1 MRTYFFQPLISTK
14 ELDANYKRI
23 VETLKQAGVF
33 VVASSDEN
41 NIDFKKE
48 DLEKMNES
56 GEILL
61 DKMDCIIIEA
71 SKPDQ
76 EIGYLLAYAIS
87 QKKPL
92 LYIYQKGTPEKVAR
106 GYLTKKNT
114 PYFIRMASYTA
125 KDLEQIVLQ
134 FIDEVGMGKGI
145 KEKPTIKFTLRITS
159 QMERYLD
166 WKSKRK
172 KVTKA
177 DFLRKI
183 LEEMIDQDNDFRGGN
198 PKS

>member
-1 MRTYFFQPLISTK
+1 MRTYFFSPLVSTE
-14 ELDANYKRI
+14 ELDRYYRQI
-23 VETLKQAGVF
+23 VGVLKEAGVF

-41 NIDFKKE
+41 NTDFKKE
-48 DLEKMNES
+48 ELENMQES

-71 SKPDQ
+71 SKTDQ

-92 LYIYQKGTPEKVAR
+92 LYLYKKGTPEKVAF
-106 GYLTKKNT
+106 GYLNKKNT
-114 PYFIRMASYTA
+114 PDFIRMASYTI
-125 KDLEQIVLQ
+125 KDLQQKVLQ
-134 FIDEVGMGKGI
+134 FVDEVGMGKGL
-145 KEKPTIKFTLRITS
+145 KEKPNIKFTLRITS

-172 KVTKA
+172 KKTKA
-177 DFLRKI
+177 EFLRNI
-183 LEEMIDQDNDFRGGN
+183 LERMIEEDQDFRG
-198 PKS
+198 K

>member
-1 MRTYFFQPLISTK
+1 MRTYFFSPLVSNQ
-14 ELDANYKRI
+14 ELDGYYRQI
-23 VETLKQAGVF
+23 VGILKEAGVF

-41 NIDFKKE
+41 NTDFKKE
-48 DLEKMNES
+48 ELENMQES

-71 SKPDQ
+71 SQSDQ
-76 EIGYLLAYAIS
+76 EIGYLLAYTIS

-92 LYIYQKGTPEKVAR
+92 LYLYKKGTPEKVAF

-114 PYFIRMASYTA
+114 PDFLRMASYTIQ
-125 KDLEQIVLQ
+125 DLQQKVLQ
-134 FIDEVGMGKGI
+134 FIDEVGMGKGLR
-145 KEKPTIKFTLRITS
+145 EKPTIKFTLRITS

-172 KVTKA
+172 KKTKA
-177 DFLRKI
+177 DFLRNI
-183 LEEMIDQDNDFRGGN
+183 LERMIEEDGDFRG
-198 PKS
+198 K

>member
-1 MRTYFFQPLISTK
+1 MRTYFFSPLIST
-14 ELDANYKRI
+14 EDLDKNYKLI
-23 VETLKQAGVF
+23 IEILKKAGVF

-41 NIDFKKE
+41 NTDFKKE
-48 DLEKMNES
+48 ELENMQES

-71 SKPDQ
+71 SQTDQ

-92 LYIYQKGTPEKVAR
+92 LYLYKKGTPEKVSF
-106 GYLTKKNT
+106 GYLNKKNT
-114 PYFIRMASYTA
+114 PDFVRMASYTI
-125 KDLEQIVLQ
+125 KDLEQKVLQ

-172 KVTKA
+172 KVSKA
-177 DFLRKI
+177 DLLRKI
-183 LEEMIDQDNDFRGGN
+183 LERMIEEEGDFRG
-198 PKS
+198 K

>member
-1 MRTYFFQPLISTK
+1 MRTYFFSPLISTE
-14 ELDANYKRI
+14 ELDGYYRQI
-23 VETLKQAGVF
+23 VGILKESGVF

-41 NIDFKKE
+41 NTDFKKE
-48 DLEKMNES
+48 ELENMQES

-71 SKPDQ
+71 SQTDQ

-92 LYIYQKGTPEKVAR
+92 LYLYKTGTPEKVAF
-106 GYLTKKNT
+106 GYLNKKNT
-114 PYFIRMASYTA
+114 PDFVRMASYTIQ
-125 KDLEQIVLQ
+125 DLQQKVLQ
-134 FIDEVGMGKGI
+134 FIDEVGMGKGL
-145 KEKPTIKFTLRITS
+145 KEKPNIKFTLRITS

-172 KVTKA
+172 KKTKA
-177 DFLRKI
+177 EFLRNI
-183 LEEMIDQDNDFRGGN
+183 LERMIEEDGDFRG
-198 PKS
+198 K

>member
-1 MRTYFFQPLISTK
+1 MRTYFFSPLVSNE
-14 ELDANYKRI
+14 ELDGYYRQI
-23 VETLKQAGVF
+23 VGILKEAGVF

-41 NIDFKKE
+41 NTDFKKE
-48 DLEKMNES
+48 ELESMQES

-71 SKPDQ
+71 SQPDQ

-92 LYIYQKGTPEKVAR
+92 LYLYKKGTPEKIAF
-106 GYLTKKNT
+106 GYLNKKNT
-114 PYFIRMASYTA
+114 PDYLRMASYTIQ
-125 KDLEQIVLQ
+125 DLQQKVLQ
-134 FIDEVGMGKGI
+134 FVDEVGMGKGL

-172 KVTKA
+172 KKTKA
-177 DFLRKI
+177 DFLRNI
-183 LEEMIDQDNDFRGGN
+183 LERMIEEDGDFRG
-198 PKS
+198 K

>member
-1 MRTYFFQPLISTK
+1 MRTYFFSPLVSNE
-14 ELDANYKRI
+14 ELDGYYRQI
-23 VETLKQAGVF
+23 IGILKEAGVF

-41 NIDFKKE
+41 NTDFKKE
-48 DLEKMNES
+48 ELENMQES

-71 SKPDQ
+71 SQTDQ

-92 LYIYQKGTPEKVAR
+92 LYLYKKGTPEKVAF
-106 GYLTKKNT
+106 GYLNKKNT
-114 PYFIRMASYTA
+114 PDFIRMASYTIQ
-125 KDLEQIVLQ
+125 DLQQKVLQ
-134 FIDEVGMGKGI
+134 FVDEVGMGKGLR
-145 KEKPTIKFTLRITS
+145 EKPNIKFTLRITS

-172 KVTKA
+172 KKTKA
-177 DFLRKI
+177 EFLRNI
-183 LEEMIDQDNDFRGGN
+183 LERMIEEDGDFRG
-198 PKS
+198 K

>member
-1 MRTYFFQPLISTK
+1 MRVYFFSPLISTT
-14 ELDANYKRI
+14 ELDQNYKQI
-23 VETLKQAGVF
+23 VETLRAAGVF

-41 NIDFKKE
+41 NVDFKKE
-48 DLEKMNES
+48 DLERMNES

-92 LYIYQKGTPEKVAR
+92 LYLYQRGVSEKIAH

-114 PYFIRMASYTA
+114 PEFIQLKSYA
-125 KDLEQIVLQ
+125 KKDLEQKVIE
-134 FIDEVGMGKGI
+134 FIHGAATGKGI
-145 KEKPTIKFTLRITS
+145 KEKPTIKFTLRVTPT
-159 QMERYLD
+159 MERYLE
-166 WKSKRK
+166 WKSKKQK
-172 KVTKA
+172 KTKA
-177 DFLRKI
+177 DFLREFI
-183 LEEMIDQDNDFRGGN
+183 EEIMSKDEGFRGR
-198 PKS
+198 